1 MVVVQAKSMQKWHF
15 WAKNLFQKNFPA
27 RDAFQ
32 MGPLVGL
39 SNIQNAPDIRV
50 NEKESAEIKILG
62 DDCMKTAG

>member
-1 MVVVQAKSMQKWHF
+1 MQKRHF

-27 RDAFQ
+27 TRDAFQ
-32 MGPLVGL
+32 MLPLVGL